1 MLRPSPYSAAI
12 HPPMIVLLLATMLI
26 VLVGCSTQATGTSS
40 TSAPVAQATP
50 ETTVSIKPSPTSQNS
65 ERMHTLAIGS
75 TVSVAELTGTLDVAY
90 RTWMIALTTYDTP
103 TAELLYRP
111 VASANPEEE
120 IDKYTNILN
129 YMDILNSILS
139 SRAHPDFGDFEDAL
153 ESGDYVDAND
163 PTLHH
168 VVTQI
173 IFEKG
178 EVCFEGT
185 AAEDADGWHVRSWG
199 VISDAECQDALEKI
213 ALQN

>member
-1 MLRPSPYSAAI
+1 MQTPRRRSLSKLNPPVITLLFGLMML
-12 HPPMIVLLLATMLI
+12 LF
-26 VLVGCSTQATGTSS
+26 LVGCNNQTTSTSS
-40 TSAPVAQATP
+40 SRTPVAQATP
-50 ETTVSIKPSPTSQNS
+50 EPTASIKPSPTSQNS

-90 RTWMIALTTYDTP
+90 RTWMIALTTYDIP

-111 VASANPEEE
+111 VASTNPQQE
-120 IDKYTNILN
+120 IEDS
-129 YMDILNSILS
+129 MDLLKSVLS
-139 SRAHPDFGDFEDAL
+139 GTAQPELGDFNDL
-153 ESGDYVDAND
+153 RESGAYVDAND

-199 VISDAECQDALEKI
+199 MISTEECQVALEQI
-213 ALQN
+213 AIQN